1 MLYNSWPCFLSEKTS
16 NSKAQA
22 LNTASAMSAALERS
36 GPFVLDKFEAVAR
49 LQPEAPAIALEDRRI
64 CSYGQLDRMAT
75 HISRVVR
82 LMMSQSPPLEA
93 FDDGKINTPL
103 VALMMNRDVAFI
115 ASMLGVLKAE
125 AGYVPVDPTFP
136 SDRQS
141 YIFEQSKCMCLVI
154 DTENY
159 QAALDLGVTLP
170 KNVVRIDSKTCEILD
185 PVLREED
192 LPAPVSGSSR
202 VNDADSLAYILYT
215 SGSTGRPKGVMVKN
229 VGVMNQID
237 WFAADLQSGPH
248 TRVLGLATFCFDI
261 SVLEMYL
268 PLTRGGL
275 LMLAVASTQKDP
287 FRIAEL
293 IQEHQLNFFQ
303 ATPTTYDM
311 LFAIGWAGDPNVDFL
326 VGGEAF
332 RPSLIKAVRNCHSFR
347 NVYGPTE
354 TTVWAS
360 GFVVPKDF
368 TAESLPPVGVP
379 GLNYVFRIID
389 HERGPPWKEVSPGQ
403 EGELWIGGSNVG
415 RGYLGRP
422 DLSREVYLPDMF
434 AGHGLIYR
442 TGDLVKQL
450 PDGNYYYLQ
459 RIDNQVK
466 IDGFRIELQEVENV
480 YLGNDKIEQCVVVL
494 RGKRLVLYV
503 KPAAQFSPLSPAM
516 LADIHAEAAKKL
528 MYYMMPKATVLIDKF
543 PMTATGKIDRKS
555 LPDPPEPVDI
565 PQPGM
570 PDGANGAGALSA
582 DLALA
587 SSTSRVLRMED
598 LVIRA
603 IANMRGKSPLP
614 TSNFGAI
621 GVDSLGAVLFIKY
634 LSDLFGGVR
643 ISPKELYT
651 PGVTIRSFSLR

>member
-1 MLYNSWPCFLSEKTS
+1 M
-16 NSKAQA
+16 
-22 LNTASAMSAALERS
+22 SAGSISAALA
-36 GPFVLDKFEAVAR
+36 GPFVLDAFEAVAR
-49 LQPEAPAIALEDRRI
+49 VQPVVPAVALEDGRV
-64 CSYGQLDRMAT
+64 CSYGELDRLAT

-82 LMMSQSPPLEA
+82 LMMSRSPPSEA

-170 KNVVRIDSKTCEILD
+170 KNVVRVHSKTCKILD

-192 LPAPVSGSSR
+192 LPAPVPASSR

-229 VGVMNQID
+229 AGVMNQID

-261 SVLEMYL
+261 SVLEIYL

-293 IQEHQLNFFQ
+293 IQEHKINFFQ

-389 HERGPPWKEVSPGQ
+389 HERGPPWKEVGPGQ

-466 IDGFRIELQEVENV
+466 IDGFRIELQEIENV
-480 YLGNDKIEQCVVVL
+480 YLGNDKIEQCVVLL

-503 KPAAQFSPLSPAM
+503 KPAPQFSPLSPAM
-516 LADIHAEAAKKL
+516 LTDIHAEASKKL
-528 MYYMMPKATVLIDKF
+528 MYYMMPKATVIVDKF
-543 PMTATGKIDRKS
+543 ALTATGKIDRKP
-555 LPDPPEPVDI
+555 LPDPPEQLGQDTP
-565 PQPGM
+565 PE
-570 PDGANGAGALSA
+570 GANGNGTRASSAALSI
-582 DLALA
+582 A
-587 SSTSRVLRMED
+587 STASRVLRMED
-598 LVIRA
+598 VIIRA
-603 IANMRGKSPLP
+603 IENMRGKRPP
-614 TSNFGAI
+614 ATSNFGSI
-621 GVDSLGAVLFIKY
+621 GVDSLGAVMFIKY

-643 ISPKELYT
+643 ISPKELYS
-651 PGVTIRSFSLR
+651 PGVTIRTFSLR